1 MMKDEEVAPIVNE
14 IAGETQEYVNAFYNM
29 MSKKFFNI
37 DKHRFEIKKEFISR
51 AGMWVAKK
59 RYAQWIILKNGIPM
73 DKLDVKGLDVVRSS
87 FPKAFQKFMK
97 QTLIE
102 ILRGIDKDTMTG
114 KIIEFKQS
122 LPTIKV
128 YDIAKSSSVKEL
140 SKYTPAKGNL
150 FQFQKG
156 TPAHV
161 KAAWAYNQLLKHFN
175 CGFKY
180 SPMRNGDKMKWVYLK
195 QNPLGLDA
203 LAFKGADDPEE
214 IVSLIKNYIDY
225 DGIFESDMQN
235 KLEDFYKALGWGTLQ
250 LKVTKSDK
258 FFSF

>member
-1 MMKDEEVAPIVNE
+1 MSDEQVAQLVNDIAGDTQNYVNE
-14 IAGETQEYVNAFYNM
+14 FYNL
-29 MSKKFFNI
+29 MSKRFFNI
-37 DKHRFEIKKEFISR
+37 DKHRFEIKKEFVAKS
-51 AGMWVAKK
+51 GLWVAKK
-59 RYAQWIILKNGIPM
+59 RYAQWIISDNGVPV

-97 QTLIE
+97 EALLD
-102 ILRGIDKDTMTG
+102 ILRGITKEELTQ

-122 LPTIKV
+122 LPQIEA
-128 YDIAKSSSVKEL
+128 YNIAKSSSVKEL
-140 SKYTPAKGNL
+140 SKYTPEKGSL
-150 FQFQKG
+150 FKFQKG

-161 KAAWAYNQLLKHFN
+161 KAAWAYNQLLVHFN

-214 IVSLIKNYIDY
+214 IVSFIKNYIDY

-235 KLEDFYKALGWGTLQ
+235 KLEDFYSALGWGKMQ
-250 LKVTKSDK
+250 LKITKADK
-258 FFSF
+258 FFSL

>member
-1 MMKDEEVAPIVNE
+1 MTDEELGQLVND
-14 IAGETQEYVNAFYNM
+14 IAGETQNYVNEFYKM
-29 MSKKFFNI
+29 MSKRFFNI
-37 DKHRFEIKKEFISR
+37 DKHRFEIKKEFVSR

-87 FPKAFQKFMK
+87 FPKSFKVFMK
-97 QTLIE
+97 QYLVD
-102 ILRGIDKDTMTG
+102 ILRGEGKETMTE
-114 KIIEFKQS
+114 KVLTFKQS
-122 LPTIKV
+122 LPHIKP

-140 SKYTPAKGNL
+140 SKYQPAKGSL

-161 KAAWAYNQLLKHFN
+161 KAAWAYNQLLQHFN

-203 LAFKGADDPEE
+203 VAFKGADDPEVIE
-214 IVSLIKNYIDY
+214 TFIKNYIDY
-225 DGIFESDMQN
+225 DRIFESDMQN
-235 KLEDFYKALGWGTLQ
+235 KLEDFHTALGWGALQ
-250 LKVTKSDK
+250 LKITKSDK